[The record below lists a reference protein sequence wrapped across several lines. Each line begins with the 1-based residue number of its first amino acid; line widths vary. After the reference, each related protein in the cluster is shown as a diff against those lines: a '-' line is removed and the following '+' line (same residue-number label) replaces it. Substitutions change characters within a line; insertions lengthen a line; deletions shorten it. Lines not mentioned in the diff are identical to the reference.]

1 MKNIFQM
8 RDDLIYNPRSQ
19 IEFFRSSSNTS
30 QYGLNLLRVFSSKV
44 WNMVPTNVRNS
55 QQLLT
60 ALNIFNEKNEKVG
73 T

>member
-1 MKNIFQM
+1 M
-8 RDDLIYNPRSQ
+8 RDDLIYNLRSQ

-44 WNMVPTNVRNS
+44 WNMVPTNVRNC
-55 QQLLT
+55 QQLFT

>member
-8 RDDLIYNPRSQ
+8 RDDLIYNLRSQ

-60 ALNIFNEKNEKVG
+60 ALNIFNETNEKVG

>member
-60 ALNIFNEKNEKVG
+60 ALNIFNEKNEKLR